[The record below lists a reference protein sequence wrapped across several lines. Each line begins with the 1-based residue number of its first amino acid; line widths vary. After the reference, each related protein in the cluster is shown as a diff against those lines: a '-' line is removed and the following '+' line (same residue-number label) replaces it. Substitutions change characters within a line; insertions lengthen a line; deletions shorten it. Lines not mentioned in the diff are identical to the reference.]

1 MDGNAVVT
9 LGHGSGGRLTASLVK
24 DVFVRHF
31 ANATLEALGD
41 AASLDAIDG
50 RIALTTDSFVVKPLF
65 FPGGDIGRLG
75 INGTVNDLCVSGAVP
90 LSLSAAFILE
100 EGFPLADLERVAAS
114 MADAARIANVKV
126 VTGDTKVVE
135 RGHGD
140 GVFVTTAGV
149 GRLRAEAPAGARSV
163 RAGDAV
169 VVSGPVGDHG
179 AVIAAVRSGME
190 LEGLKSDCGSV
201 AALVEAL
208 YRAKVRPRFMRDPT
222 RGGLA
227 TVLAELAGEG
237 EVSVRIREADL
248 PIRDSV
254 HSVCDILGLDP
265 LYLACEGRVV
275 AVVPREQAEAAVRAM
290 RELPEGQG
298 AAAIGEIAPAGPGPV
313 VLETRYGGTR
323 LYDILA
329 SEQLPRIC

>member
-41 AASLDAIDG
+41 AAALDAIDG

-149 GRLRAEAPAGARSV
+149 GRLRTEAPAGAKSV

-208 YRAKVRPRFMRDPT
+208 YRATVRPRFMRDPT

-237 EVSVRIREADL
+237 EVSVRVREVDL

-275 AVVPREQAEAAVRAM
+275 AVVPREQAEAAVKAM

-313 VLETRYGGTR
+313 VLETRYGGTG

>member
-1 MDGNAVVT
+1 MSEEAVVT
-9 LGHGSGGRLTASLVK
+9 LGHGSGGRLTAALVK

-41 AASLDAIDG
+41 AASLAAIDG

-75 INGTVNDLCVSGAVP
+75 VNGTVNDLCVSGAVP
-90 LSLSAAFILE
+90 LYLSAAFILE
-100 EGFPLADLERVAAS
+100 EGFPLADLDRVAAS
-114 MADAARIANVKV
+114 MADAARIAEVKV

-140 GVFVTTAGV
+140 GVFVTTAGI
-149 GRLRAEAPAGARSV
+149 GRLRDDAPAGARSV

-179 AVIAAVRSGME
+179 AVIAALRSGME

-201 AALVEAL
+201 ARLVEAL
-208 YRAKVRPRFMRDPT
+208 WRAKVRPRFMRDPT
-222 RGGLA
+222 RGVLA

-237 EVSVRIREADL
+237 QVSVRIREVDL

-254 HSVCDILGLDP
+254 RSVCDILGFDP
-265 LYLACEGRVV
+265 LYLACEGRMV
-275 AVVPREQAEAAVRAM
+275 AVVPREQADAAVKAL

-298 AAAIGEIAPAGPGPV
+298 AALIGEIVPAGPGPV